1 MGYFLDVVWAVSS
14 VTETIRAVFLS
25 LSFVFCF
32 GRLAAEAVSCLHFFS
47 FAFGVGSSRGCSG
60 SASSIF

>member
-32 GRLAAEAVSCLHFFS
+32 GRLAVVVVSRRHFFS
-47 FAFGVGSSRGCSG
+47 FEFDVGRPLASG
-60 SASSIF
+60 GFVFSC